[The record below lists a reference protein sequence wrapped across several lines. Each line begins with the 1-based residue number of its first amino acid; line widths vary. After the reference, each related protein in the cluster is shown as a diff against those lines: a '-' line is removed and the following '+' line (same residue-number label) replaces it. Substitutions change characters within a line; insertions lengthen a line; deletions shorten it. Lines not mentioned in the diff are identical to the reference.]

1 LSDSKKERMYC
12 NTDEIKTSRN
22 EAPFPTGRLRDL
34 LNRID
39 ITIAPVFK
47 IKRVLRLGWEEYK
60 AIMEILN
67 GPNVISRNKGLA
79 FRATYQ
85 EAIVNATWQAITTY
99 SRTHHD
105 KLKNYVYHLWPQ
117 RKKDKFKISG
127 VKADVH

>member
-1 LSDSKKERMYC
+1 LNDSKKERMYH

-22 EAPFPTGRLRDL
+22 EAPIPTDRLRDL

-47 IKRVLRLGWEEYK
+47 IKRVPCLGREEYK
-60 AIMEILN
+60 AIVEILN
-67 GPNVISRNKGLA
+67 GPNVISRHKGLA
-79 FRATYQ
+79 FRETYE
-85 EAIVNATWQAITTY
+85 EAIADATWQAITSY

-117 RKKDKFKISG
+117 RKNDKFKTSG